1 MTEEA
6 KAPFELGVAELAEA
20 IAAGAITPLQIAEA
34 LLARIDR
41 YDDSIKAFSYLDR
54 EAVLAEA
61 KTLTEEAKAGKLRG
75 PLHGVPFGVKEQ
87 FLVKDLPTLDDW
99 ADPTPDP
106 GAYTATVVTRLKEA
120 GALLVGKLYMVA
132 LGPGGSGTP
141 PTRNPWNLG
150 ATPGGSSSGSGAAVG
165 ARFLPFA
172 LSEQTAGSGLRP
184 AAYCGVSAFKPTY
197 GRNSR
202 YGMLPLAYSFDHA
215 CIIATTM
222 ADVAAV
228 FAATGGVDVADQ
240 SSIDAP
246 VVLEPPLAAP
256 PRIGV
261 LRNFYPE
268 LTEPAMQ
275 AAIDAAAQKLAA
287 AGAEVEDFMLPA
299 EFWMVGQVN
308 MIVGTV
314 EGAVISARLGQRRAA
329 KGIVPAGR
337 PNTNSRNRPARPS
350 AELVALIPAT
360 YYLQAQRVRR
370 WLAGKVDESMAG
382 FDAILTATAPGA
394 APMDPS
400 ISGDASLLQPWS
412 TLGNPTTNIPGGLD
426 PAGLP
431 LGLQLIAP
439 RMTDE
444 HLLSVSV
451 WCEEVLGR
459 LPVPAMAWSEQ
470 ALPTTA

>member
-6 KAPFELGVAELAEA
+6 KSPFELGVGEMAEA
-20 IAAGAITPLQIAEA
+20 VATGAITPLHIAET
-34 LLARIDR
+34 LLARTEQ
-41 YDDSIKAFSYLDR
+41 YDDKVKAFSHLDR

-61 KTLTEEAKAGKLRG
+61 KTLTEEAQAGKLRG

-87 FLVKDLPTLDDW
+87 FLVKGIPTLDDW
-99 ADPTPDP
+99 ADPSPEP
-106 GAYTATVVTRLKEA
+106 AEYTATVVTRLKEA
-120 GALLVGKLYMVA
+120 GALLVGKLFMVA

-172 LSEQTAGSGLRP
+172 LSEQTGGSGLRP

-202 YGMLPLAYSFDHA
+202 YGMFQLAYSFDHP
-215 CIIATTM
+215 CIIATTI
-222 ADVAAV
+222 ADVAKV
-228 FAATGGVDVADQ
+228 FATTGGVDPNDSTSV
-240 SSIDAP
+240 DAP

-256 PRIGV
+256 PKIGV

-275 AAIDAAAQKLAA
+275 AAIDAAAQQLKA
-287 AGAEVEDFMLPA
+287 AGAEVVDFMLPE
-299 EFWMVGQVN
+299 EFRMVRN
-308 MIVGTV
+308 INRIISPV
-314 EGAVISARLGQRRAA
+314 EGAVINMRTAQRRAA
-329 KGIVPAGR
+329 KGIVPA
-337 PNTNSRNRPARPS
+337 ARPS
-350 AELVALIPAT
+350 ATSRSGSGRPSDELVGLIPAT

-400 ISGDASLLQPWS
+400 TSGDASLLQPWS

-431 LGLQLIAP
+431 LGLQLIGR

-444 HLLSVSV
+444 HLLSTSV
-451 WCEEVLGR
+451 WCEDVIGR
-459 LPVPAMAWSEQ
+459 LPIPAMAW
-470 ALPTTA
+470 